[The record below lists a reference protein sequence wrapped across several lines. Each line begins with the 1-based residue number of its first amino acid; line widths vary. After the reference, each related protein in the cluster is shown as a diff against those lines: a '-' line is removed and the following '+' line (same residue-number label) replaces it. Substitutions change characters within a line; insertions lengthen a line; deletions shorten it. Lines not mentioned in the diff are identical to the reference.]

1 MSLFQVY
8 FKIGLEHITDLNGY
22 DHMLFLLVLAAP
34 FTLLQWRKV
43 LILVTA
49 FTIGHGL
56 SMTTAILNLV
66 YIPSKYVEFLIPL
79 TILIGSISLFLSS
92 TDKKTRFSIILFF
105 GLIHG
110 LGFSNF
116 LKSMLGR
123 GDSIIKPLIYFH
135 IGLELGQLIVLF
147 LSLIVT
153 AFAIN
158 VVKLSQYNWQKAIGI
173 IAGIVSIYLL
183 IDRRFW

>member
-34 FTLLQWRKV
+34 FTLVNWKKV
-43 LILVTA
+43 LFLATA
-49 FTIGHGL
+49 FTFGHGL
-56 SMTTAILNLV
+56 SMTLAILDLV

-79 TILIGSISLFLSS
+79 TILIGCIGLFFMS
-92 TDKKTRFSIILFF
+92 TDKKTRYSIVIFF

-123 GDSIIKPLIYFH
+123 GDSIIKPLFYFH
-135 IGLELGQLIVLF
+135 IGLELGQLIIIL
-147 LSLIVT
+147 LSLLISSI
-153 AFAIN
+153 ALKSI
-158 VVKLSQYNWQKAIGI
+158 KIPHQNWQRIIGAL
-173 IAGIVSIYLL
+173 AGIVSLYLL
-183 IDRRFW
+183 FDRRFW